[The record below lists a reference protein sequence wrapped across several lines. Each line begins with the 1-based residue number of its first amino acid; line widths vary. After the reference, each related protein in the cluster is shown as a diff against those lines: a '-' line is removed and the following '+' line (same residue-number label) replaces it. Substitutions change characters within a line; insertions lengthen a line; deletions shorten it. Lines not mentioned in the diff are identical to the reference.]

1 MGGNEIMGGPVG
13 GAVGGTVGGTVGEES
28 IAWLTLSLLH

>member
-1 MGGNEIMGGPVG
+1 MGGPVG